1 MRTMKLRERVGLN
14 IQNLRRSKEL
24 SQEELAHIAN
34 IDRSYM
40 SSIELAKSST
50 TIDKLEQLA
59 DALNVDASA
68 FFHARSSPSHNNL
81 EE

>member
-1 MRTMKLRERVGLN
+1 MKLRERVGLN

-68 FFHARSSPSHNNL
+68 FFHARFSPSHNNL